1 MSMSKPIKIS
11 YIWNRENIDKL
22 FEASYKYQ
30 FEHSRKRYV
39 GWFFIALLQ
48 YGIVVAFKKEAF
60 AILLFSTIILF
71 YWYYGKKW
79 IARRRAYK
87 SFESSEFKDKKIE
100 MSIGS
105 DGFSLAPF
113 GAEASDSEASQ
124 HWSWDKVQE
133 VIVLGDD
140 IMIYKYPNF
149 HYIPANGFESI
160 EEKSRFKS
168 LVKKYGRLR

>member
-30 FEHSRKRYV
+30 FNNSAKRFI

-48 YGIVVAFKKEAF
+48 YGVVIALKKDAY
-60 AILLFSTIILF
+60 AILLFSTIMLF
-71 YWYYGKKW
+71 YWYYGKKF
-79 IARRRAYK
+79 IAKKRAYK

-100 MSIGS
+100 MSIS
-105 DGFSLAPF
+105 KDGFTLLFPN
-113 GAEASDSEASQ
+113 SEK
-124 HWSWDKVQE
+124 WSWSEVQE

-140 IMIYKYPNF
+140 IMLYKHPNF
-149 HYIPANGFESI
+149 HYIPSNGFESV